1 MDPPRVRVKQQ
12 KGQAVGFPAA
22 AYSELACERHVDGR
36 VKAEEPRAGCGFQC
50 IIQLDH
56 VHSSPP
62 PLTFCWHL
70 PPPVV
75 CHFIFSLSQCCFTLS
90 GA

>member
-1 MDPPRVRVKQQ
+1 MDPPRVRAKQQ

-22 AYSELACERHVDGR
+22 SYSELACERHVDGR
-36 VKAEEPRAGCGFQC
+36 VKAEEPCAGSGFQC

-62 PLTFCWHL
+62 PLASAGICPL
-70 PPPVV
+70 
-75 CHFIFSLSQCCFTLS
+75 LSFVTLS
-90 GA
+90 SAFPSAVSH